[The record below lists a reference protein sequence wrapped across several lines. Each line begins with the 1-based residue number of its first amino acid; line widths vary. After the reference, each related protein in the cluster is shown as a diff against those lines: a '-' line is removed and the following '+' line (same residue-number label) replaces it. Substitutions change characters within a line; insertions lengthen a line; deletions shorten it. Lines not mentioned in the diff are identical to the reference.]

1 MGLIAPY
8 LAVYLDGKGFS
19 SLHIGEIIAIVT
31 ASKIIGPSL
40 WATLADKTGKHVYF
54 IKIGSVLAIFSF
66 ITVFWLDSYWELTF
80 ALTLFSLFW
89 TAILPQ
95 IEVLT
100 LHSVRL
106 KAHIY
111 GRIRVWGSIGFIIFS
126 MLAGYG
132 IDEFGSEA
140 FPYLVLIAL
149 LGLLFSHSLLQQPRV
164 PGQIKNNGAKVSSAG
179 RELSLSKPIESNA
192 TVIFSKIL
200 SPAFII
206 FFIAGL
212 LLQISFGAYYNF
224 FVLLLL
230 DHNYSGLFI
239 GVLLGIAVLAEIFI
253 FIFSG
258 KLFKYF
264 SLKILLI
271 LSLLFSA
278 LRWLLIAHFVDNL
291 FLLIL
296 SQLIHALSFGVYHS
310 ASVLFIS
317 QHFDSNQQNRG
328 QAIYVGG
335 IYGLGAAIG
344 AYVAGSMWQEGA
356 GAIMTFEVSAGV
368 AFIGAVLLLLLKE
381 KKKI

>member
-1 MGLIAPY
+1 
-8 LAVYLDGKGFS
+8 
-19 SLHIGEIIAIVT
+19 
-31 ASKIIGPSL
+31 
-40 WATLADKTGKHVYF
+40 
-54 IKIGSVLAIFSF
+54 
-66 ITVFWLDSYWELTF
+66 
-80 ALTLFSLFW
+80 
-89 TAILPQ
+89 
-95 IEVLT
+95 
-100 LHSVRL
+100 
-106 KAHIY
+106 
-111 GRIRVWGSIGFIIFS
+111 

-278 LRWLLIAHFVDNL
+278 LRWLLIAHFVDSL
-291 FLLIL
+291 FLLIF

>member
-1 MGLIAPY
+1 MGLVVPY

-40 WATLADKTGKHVYF
+40 WATLADKSGKHVYF
-54 IKIGSVLAIFSF
+54 IKLGTALAVVSF
-66 ITVFWLDSYWELTF
+66 IAVFWLDSYWGLTL
-80 ALTLFSLFW
+80 ALALFSLFW

-100 LHSVRL
+100 LHSIRL

-111 GRIRVWGSIGFIIFS
+111 GRIRVWGSIGFIVFSIF
-126 MLAGYG
+126 AGYC
-132 IDEFGSEA
+132 IDEFGSNA
-140 FPYLVLIAL
+140 FPYLVLMAL
-149 LGLLFSHSLLQQPRV
+149 LGLLFSHTLIQQPRTSK
-164 PGQIKNNGAKVSSAG
+164 QA
-179 RELSLSKPIESNA
+179 ELNQSENESNEGKPTA
-192 TVIFSKIL
+192 IISKML
-200 SPAFII
+200 TPSFLV
-206 FFIAGL
+206 FFMAGL

-230 DHNYSGLFI
+230 DHNYSGIFI
-239 GVLLGIAVLAEIFI
+239 GILLGLAVLAEIFI

-258 KLFKYF
+258 MLFKHF
-264 SLKILLI
+264 SLKLLLI
-271 LSLLFSA
+271 VSLLFSA
-278 LRWLLIAHFVDNL
+278 LRWFLIAHFVGNL
-291 FLLIL
+291 YILIF

-344 AYVAGSMWQEGA
+344 AYIAGVMWQEGA
-356 GAIMTFEVSAGV
+356 GAVIAFEMSAGI
-368 AFIGAVLLLLLKE
+368 AFIGAVLLLFLKE
-381 KKKI
+381 KQKEKG

>member
-100 LHSVRL
+100 LHSIRL

-179 RELSLSKPIESNA
+179 RELSLSKPTESNA

-278 LRWLLIAHFVDNL
+278 LRWLLIAHFVDSL
-291 FLLIL
+291 FLLIF

>member
-253 FIFSG
+253 FFFQGS
-258 KLFKYF
+258 Y
-264 SLKILLI
+264 
-271 LSLLFSA
+271 LS
-278 LRWLLIAHFVDNL
+278 
-291 FLLIL
+291 
-296 SQLIHALSFGVYHS
+296 
-310 ASVLFIS
+310 IS
-317 QHFDSNQQNRG
+317 H
-328 QAIYVGG
+328 
-335 IYGLGAAIG
+335 
-344 AYVAGSMWQEGA
+344 
-356 GAIMTFEVSAGV
+356 
-368 AFIGAVLLLLLKE
+368 
-381 KKKI
+381 

>member
-100 LHSVRL
+100 LHSIRL

-278 LRWLLIAHFVDNL
+278 LRWLLIAHFVDSL
-291 FLLIL
+291 FLLIF

>member
-278 LRWLLIAHFVDNL
+278 LRWLLIAHFVDSL
-291 FLLIL
+291 FLLIF